1 MLNENATNPKYRVD
15 KFKAASLS
23 GNPLNSPDERYLHIY
38 LPPGYYEDT
47 SLHYPVIYF
56 LHGYGGSDSNIIV
69 VPLAPDAANAEGP
82 YAAEMLKYVDL
93 HRIPSYQM
101 FDEMIL
107 SGNLPPFIFVQPD
120 GSLQIPHYQG
130 MKDFLS
136 GMPIIKGSFYINSP
150 GTGNYED
157 YIIRDV
163 INYTET
169 SYRTLR
175 DKGGRAIAGGSMG
188 GYGTLY
194 LGLRHPDMFAS
205 AAALSPGNMTVDMLS
220 WKLRLPMAEMVFG
233 KETSEK
239 IGQSSWDDIYH
250 TLDMVYSP
258 ATPLLPTVK
267 RDAGGKL
274 IGYDEKAARNWQHY
288 DLNNLI
294 TGYDNPY
301 KDMALMMNCDKEDE
315 FGCAMATE
323 KLHNTLLSRGVK
335 HEYEI
340 YADPMTRL
348 SPHIQGLTYNV
359 IPAIKFCLGHTS
371 QAASI

>member
-1 MLNENATNPKYRVD
+1 MNENATNPRYRVD
-15 KFKAASLS
+15 KFKATSLS
-23 GNPLNSPDERYLHIY
+23 GNPLNSPDERYLHVY

-82 YAAEMLKYVDL
+82 YAAVMLKYADL
-93 HRIPSYQM
+93 QRIPSYQM
-101 FDEMIL
+101 FDEMISL
-107 SGNLPPFIFVQPD
+107 GNLPPFIFVQPD
-120 GSLQIPHYQG
+120 GSLQVPHYKG
-130 MKDFLS
+130 LKDFLS
-136 GMPIIKGSFYINSP
+136 GMPVIKGSFYINSP

-163 INYTET
+163 INYTEA

-233 KETSEK
+233 KETSQK

-267 RDAGGKL
+267 RDAGGRM
-274 IGYDEKAARNWQHY
+274 IGYDEKAARNWQRY

-315 FGCAMATE
+315 FGCAVATE

-340 YADPMTRL
+340 YADPMTGL

-359 IPAIKFCLGHTS
+359 IPAIRFCLGHTS